1 MITAKEAREVSK
13 TRKIE
18 IDNWRVKHDLKV
30 IEKAIKY
37 GMRRGHYN
45 VVIPGER
52 MASVTE
58 ENFNTLKN
66 ILEANGYSF
75 SEREIYHGRY
85 CTEYKINWKEE
96 KDES

>member
-1 MITAKEAREVSK
+1 MITAKEARQVSK

-18 IDNWRVKHDLKV
+18 IDDWRVKHDLKV

-45 VVIPGER
+45 VVIPEGR
-52 MASVTE
+52 MACINE
-58 ENFNTLKN
+58 ESFNTLKN

-75 SEREIYHGRY
+75 SERKVYHGGY
-85 CTEYKINWKEE
+85 CIEYKISWKEE
-96 KDES
+96 EDEN